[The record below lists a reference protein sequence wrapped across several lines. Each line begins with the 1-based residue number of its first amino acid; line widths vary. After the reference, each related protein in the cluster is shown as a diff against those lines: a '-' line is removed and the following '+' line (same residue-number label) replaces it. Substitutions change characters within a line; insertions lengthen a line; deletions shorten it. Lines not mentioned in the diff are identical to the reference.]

1 MIFATAFNISS
12 DLMLLAIPFPIV
24 FKTQLPL
31 KRKIGL
37 CFVLGLGAL
46 NVRRRSP
53 TPTHANSPSKVPD
66 LKKLTR
72 AQIIVAILN
81 RYFNFNNPNDLVR

>member
-1 MIFATAFNISS
+1 MIFATAWNISS

-37 CFVLGLGAL
+37 CFVLGLGVL
-46 NVRRRSP
+46 NASP
-53 TPTHANSPSKVPD
+53 PLAVF
-66 LKKLTR
+66 
-72 AQIIVAILN
+72 
-81 RYFNFNNPNDLVR
+81 RYRITCD